1 MFFELEFPPWFLPVP
16 NHLSVPGSRNLEG
29 FFFHVLGIISGM
41 AEFLGIEATHGSR
54 IWSRDLVTHTSKH
67 AASPQTQA
75 GKQADKQGVVPLVAP
90 GPKAGVPA
98 LPISK
103 GNSSTPAFSRSSCKP
118 FPDLL
123 ASLLSFSF
131 LETIL
136 SQILSP
142 WASISLQVPQG
153 SPAQNELSLQEPG
166 SLLSHGDFPS
176 CWIDTGFLFPSRFH
190 DQMWVG
196 TIGQSRHPGLRGQDS
211 SFSWSWQMCQRR
223 WIIFLA
229 FTTGGWW

>member
-118 FPDLL
+118 L
-123 ASLLSFSF
+123 
-131 LETIL
+131 
-136 SQILSP
+136 
-142 WASISLQVPQG
+142 V
-153 SPAQNELSLQEPG
+153 
-166 SLLSHGDFPS
+166 
-176 CWIDTGFLFPSRFH
+176 FLFSGDYSLPDTLPLGIHLTPGATGIPS
-190 DQMWVG
+190 
-196 TIGQSRHPGLRGQDS
+196 PE
-211 SFSWSWQMCQRR
+211 
-223 WIIFLA
+223 
-229 FTTGGWW
+229 